1 MSGVSSQPEGA
12 DGVTEV
18 PTVKANGD
26 TAGGISRRDIVKVG
40 AVAAGAVAGAAFL
53 GGLPIF
59 AKIASA
65 QAEAAAT
72 AEGSRAAH
80 SVTRPPG
87 APTAAASQK

>member
-18 PTVKANGD
+18 PAVKANGD

-59 AKIASA
+59 AKIAGKVRPEVRRSCSA
-65 QAEAAAT
+65 SQAMAT
-72 AEGSRAAH
+72 ARRS
-80 SVTRPPG
+80 
-87 APTAAASQK
+87 